1 MIPATSLY
9 EATAAVLDAAGV
21 GLWKPSG
28 VYGAGE
34 TGIVIKKMPQAPDSI
49 ISLTIYDRDTS
60 PNPELTHETIRLQ
73 VRLRTTKGR
82 PDSVDSLAEDVTTAL
97 SGHHLD
103 WTGTTVTRCHRR
115 SYMPLGEDANGR
127 NELTLNFE
135 LILPR

>member
-9 EATAAVLDAAGV
+9 EAIATVLHTFGAGI
-21 GLWKPSG
+21 WKPSG
-28 VYGAGE
+28 VYAESE
-34 TGIVIKKMPQAPDSI
+34 TGIVIKKMPQSPDSI

-60 PNPELTHETIRLQ
+60 PNPGLTHETIRIQ
-73 VRLRTTKGR
+73 IRLRTPKGR
-82 PDSVDSLAEDVTTAL
+82 PDSVDSLAEHVTTAL

-103 WTGTTVTRCHRR
+103 WTENTVTRCHRR